1 MKLVWSP
8 EIAAKAF
15 TDTVKS
21 CELFEGSSAAELIS
35 AMAAGWNAKIIVETW
50 SRGGVTTMS
59 IGLSVASIH
68 TRGRHV
74 CIAPDVASKAEYIAA
89 MNKAGMSPEVIV
101 GEPEEAVKGMVIDF
115 LVVDSRK
122 NNLGRVIKEAK
133 FGHRGAVLVCK
144 NAAAV
149 AADFQLRSLFDG
161 GSRRIVRSVFLPV
174 GKGLDI
180 AHVAAGENGS
190 GSDKVKKSRWIRRVD
205 KHSGEEFMI
214 RNRVGRIRMALFRLG
229 WETRFTDYSTVVPSD
244 GWRSGFR
251 ASGRAKGLA
260 LVE

>member
-21 CELFEGSSAAELIS
+21 CELFEGSSAAELVS
-35 AMAAGWNAKIIVETW
+35 AMAAGWNAKRIVETW

-74 CIAPDVASKAEYIAA
+74 CIAPDEDSKAEYIAA
-89 MNKAGMSPEVIV
+89 MNKAGMSPEV
-101 GEPEEAVKGMVIDF
+101 M
-115 LVVDSRK
+115 

-214 RNRVGRIRMALFRLG
+214 R
-229 WETRFTDYSTVVPSD
+229 
-244 GWRSGFR
+244 
-251 ASGRAKGLA
+251 K
-260 LVE
+260 